1 PAPKPSV
8 RRTFT
13 PPPRPAVKPSDISF
27 DEAMALYKNIRK
39 LKRSIRLT
47 EIFNPI
53 GGPSIEDI
61 WKAQYRAMKSGAN
74 VGYVPTSMVDLSAP
88 PMDVNTVIESMSA
101 MNVGIATKKKV
112 EAVL

>member
-1 PAPKPSV
+1 
-8 RRTFT
+8 
-13 PPPRPAVKPSDISF
+13 
-27 DEAMALYKNIRK
+27 
-39 LKRSIRLT
+39 
-47 EIFNPI
+47 NPI

-112 EAVL
+112 EAVLNYKSKGEELKRRQAEEERQERFRQEQEELRQFQQQQEQEEQRERQ